1 MDISLRVASQSG
13 GDNSNLTL
21 GGSSTYSNSVF
32 FFGSNL
38 LFRHPFAVSCSLW
51 DEIT

>member
-32 FFGSNL
+32 FFWFKFTVPSSICRFLQSVG
-38 LFRHPFAVSCSLW
+38 
-51 DEIT
+51 